1 MKMKPISAF
10 GQSKENII
18 VLGHRGIRAKYPEN
32 TMLSFR
38 KAKEIGVDM
47 IEMDV
52 RLSKDGVPVIIHDA
66 RLERTTNGT
75 GFVNSY
81 TVEQLQQ
88 LDAGVR
94 FNGVFKD
101 CRIPTLEEFFA
112 WVAED
117 DKLLLNVEI
126 KEMTHECVD
135 KTVALLKKYNLFDR
149 AVLASFDAAIIRYA
163 HKTYGILTQGFPESY
178 MQNFDGET
186 YDAMYGAGVEM
197 KDLTPEFCQKMYDLG
212 VEPWGYCTDS
222 DEKVYQ
228 AIRAGVTM
236 VTGNDPEP
244 ALRILRE
251 QGLHK

>member
-1 MKMKPISAF
+1 MKPVSAF
-10 GQSKENII
+10 GQSKTN
-18 VLGHRGIRAKYPEN
+18 VLVAGHRGIRAKYPEN
-32 TMLSFR
+32 TMFSFR
-38 KAKEIGVDM
+38 KAKELGVDM

-52 RLSKDGVPVIIHDA
+52 RLSKDGIPVVIHDA

-75 GFVNSY
+75 GFVSSY
-81 TVEQLQQ
+81 TLEQLQQ

-94 FNGVFKD
+94 FNGVFPG
-101 CRIPTLEEFFA
+101 CTIPTLEEFLA

-135 KTVALLKKYNLFDR
+135 KTLALLMKYNLFDR
-149 AVLASFDAAIIRYA
+149 TVLASFDASILRYA
-163 HKTYGILTQGFPESY
+163 HSTYGILTQGFPESY
-178 MQNFDGET
+178 MQNFNGDT

-197 KDLTPEFCQKMYDLG
+197 KDLTPEFCEKMRSFG
-212 VEPWGYCTDS
+212 IEPWGYCPDT

-228 AIRAGVTM
+228 AIRAGVPV
-236 VTGNDPEP
+236 VTCNNPEP